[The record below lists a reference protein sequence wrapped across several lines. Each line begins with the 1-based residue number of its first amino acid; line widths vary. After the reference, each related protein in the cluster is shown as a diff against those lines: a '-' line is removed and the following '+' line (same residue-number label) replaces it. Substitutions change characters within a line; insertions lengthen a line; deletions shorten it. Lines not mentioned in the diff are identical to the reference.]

1 MVSGLGLGAL
11 EVGRPW
17 GIRGDG
23 DEGQPP
29 PLQDA
34 EEFLNYVLDCGV
46 NFIDTAA
53 AYWASEER
61 IGSAI
66 SYRRDE
72 YILATKWGEWCD
84 ESGSIYDYSPNEMW
98 KFLESSLTKL
108 RTDHIDL
115 YQIHSAPLDVLERG
129 EALAEMKKAKE
140 QGKIRF
146 IGCSCGAREALA
158 AIACG
163 GFDAV
168 QISYSM
174 LDLQMEAEVLPAAA
188 TSDIGVIVKD
198 GLGGGLLT
206 QKISRLG
213 DDHADL
219 KARVGMLRELAG
231 AWRMSLPEM
240 AVRFVLS
247 NASVSTVI
255 AGTRSRIHL
264 GENLKAADGD
274 GLNSEQMDQLR
285 RYL

>member
-1 MVSGLGLGAL
+1 M
-11 EVGRPW
+11 
-17 GIRGDG
+17 
-23 DEGQPP
+23 Q
-29 PLQDA
+29 
-34 EEFLNYVLDCGV
+34 
-46 NFIDTAA
+46 
-53 AYWASEER
+53 
-61 IGSAI
+61 
-66 SYRRDE
+66 
-72 YILATKWGEWCD
+72 
-84 ESGSIYDYSPNEMW
+84 
-98 KFLESSLTKL
+98 
-108 RTDHIDL
+108 
-115 YQIHSAPLDVLERG
+115 
-129 EALAEMKKAKE
+129 KAKE

-247 NASVSTVI
+247 NAAVSTVI